1 MARGR
6 SRREGSSDDPE
17 RYTRGIFF
25 TLCVVWLGFI
35 VLVYVGM
42 LVEGTSVNDPMTHF
56 TMAMMLL
63 MHLVFWVIGDI
74 IKFRGDFGR
83 ALARQFG
90 LVAKAV
96 LVIGALALVVRFVL
110 IPAVAFV
117 VPIVTPWV
125 DAFVDDLVM
134 FIFVV
139 FIMPVIL
146 FCVLGGFSGRD
157 LFDAWALH
165 QIFKDEQRADSLSQ
179 RDVEL
184 IEQINDHIS
193 AIQAQVNDLVNARK
207 VANKICSERSK
218 AIAYHDTVVPLMDEI
233 RYHIDKLELIVDNE
247 MWTLPK
253 YRELL
258 FLK

>member
-6 SRREGSSDDPE
+6 LRSADGSDDPG
-17 RYTRGIFF
+17 RYTRGIFYK
-25 TLCVVWLGFI
+25 LCVAWLGFLAF
-35 VLVYVGM
+35 VSVGM
-42 LVEGTSVNDPMTHF
+42 LVEGTSVHDPMTHF

-74 IKFRGDFGR
+74 IKYRGDFAR
-83 ALARQFG
+83 ALARQLG

-96 LVIGALALVVRFVL
+96 LVIGAFALVVRFVL

-125 DAFVDDLVM
+125 DAFVDDLLM

-146 FCVLGGFSGRD
+146 FCMLGGFSGRD

-165 QIFKDEQRADSLSQ
+165 QIFKDD
-179 RDVEL
+179 D
-184 IEQINDHIS
+184 
-193 AIQAQVNDLVNARK
+193 
-207 VANKICSERSK
+207 
-218 AIAYHDTVVPLMDEI
+218 
-233 RYHIDKLELIVDNE
+233 
-247 MWTLPK
+247 
-253 YRELL
+253 
-258 FLK
+258 